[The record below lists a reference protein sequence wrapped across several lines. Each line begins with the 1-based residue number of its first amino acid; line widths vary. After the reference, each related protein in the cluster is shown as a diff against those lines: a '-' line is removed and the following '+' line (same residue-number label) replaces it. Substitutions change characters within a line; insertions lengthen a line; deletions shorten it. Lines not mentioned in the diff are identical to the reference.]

1 MGIIFLQIDYHI
13 DDQGKAEMLLT
24 IKLPGA
30 LPNERMLHI
39 IKELRKF
46 FYKRGYAC

>member
-1 MGIIFLQIDYHI
+1 MGIIFPQINYHI

-24 IKLPGA
+24 IKFPDA

-39 IKELRKF
+39 IKELKKF
-46 FYKRGYAC
+46 L